1 MNRLKN
7 ITAIEW
13 FIMATIAFIV
23 LSVFTRGI
31 LDYQHWQRCKAAGG
45 FKRYVGSATH
55 TAVQPIAQ
63 PDGTASVYVP
73 VQYTSAVYECQ
84 DRNGRFI
91 DVEAP

>member
-1 MNRLKN
+1 MYTPPPAAPPAQNAPPAPSSAAKGPSRSGALKDPLGDR
-7 ITAIEW
+7 
-13 FIMATIAFIV
+13 M
-23 LSVFTRGI
+23 
-31 LDYQHWQRCKAAGG
+31 
-45 FKRYVGSATH
+45 KRYVGTATH

-63 PDGTASVYVP
+63 PDGNSVYVP

>member
-1 MNRLKN
+1 M
-7 ITAIEW
+7 
-13 FIMATIAFIV
+13 
-23 LSVFTRGI
+23 
-31 LDYQHWQRCKAAGG
+31 
-45 FKRYVGSATH
+45 GSATH
-55 TAVQPIAQ
+55 TALQPIEQ